1 MYQTKQSEKQI
12 KTDYLKNMKKA
23 QRKVEEIKMQH
34 KLESG
39 HLVLRIQYTNMTK
52 TIMENSNE
60 AEQVQEIVNSI
71 YDYDN
76 TPLSVYSEDGGV
88 AQEQQEQYNEIDGEE
103 PSMALMAEDDDFGEE
118 LDGDEYYN

>member
-34 KLESG
+34 KLGVWALGLKNSIYKYDKD
-39 HLVLRIQYTNMTK
+39 HYVQ
-52 TIMENSNE
+52 NSNE

-76 TPLSVYSEDGGV
+76 TPLSVYSEQGEVTHGEDDYNQVDGDE
-88 AQEQQEQYNEIDGEE
+88 A
-103 PSMALMAEDDDFGEE
+103 SMALLPEDDDYGEE
-118 LDGDEYYN
+118 LDGDEGF